1 MSCIEFNT
9 LSSIMT
15 AIYYGKSLTN
25 HVFITTNNIHS
36 LVKDL
41 PPILPVDLTEDIIN
55 TIKENNSTVE
65 QYNLYIYANTN
76 TSFDDWLYNMRKEGI
91 LNNPKYNSIYIG
103 LEGEQMLLQYSEE
116 EVNNVIKNREQEL
129 IDYLNSVK
137 DYEEKEDWS
146 LEEKLLYY
154 KQRDINGI
162 ERHRNK
168 LKEQQD
174 LEALT
179 NVKYGEKIC

>member
-1 MSCIEFNT
+1 
-9 LSSIMT
+9 MT

-65 QYNLYIYANTN
+65 QYNLYLYANTD

-91 LNNPKYNSIYIG
+91 LTYPKYNSIHIG
-103 LEGEQMLLQYSEE
+103 IDEESKLLQYEEE
-116 EVNNVIKNREQEL
+116 EVNKMIEEKEEEL
-129 IDYLNSVK
+129 IEYLNSVK
-137 DYEEKEDWS
+137 DYEEKEWD

-154 KQRDINGI
+154 KQRDVNGI

-168 LKEQQD
+168 LKEKEE

-179 NVKYGEKIC
+179 NTKYSEKIC

>member
-9 LSSIMT
+9 LSSIMA

-25 HVFITTNNIHS
+25 HVFITTNSINL

-41 PPILPVDLTEDIIN
+41 PPLLPVDLTEDIIN
-55 TIKENNSTVE
+55 TIKENNSTIE
-65 QYNLYIYANTN
+65 QYNLYLYANTN

-91 LNNPKYNSIYIG
+91 ITYPKYNSIHIG
-103 LEGEQMLLQYSEE
+103 IEEESKLLQYEE
-116 EVNNVIKNREQEL
+116 KEVNKMIKEKEQEL
-129 IDYLNSVK
+129 IEYLNSVK
-137 DYEEKEDWS
+137 DYEEKEDWD

-154 KQRDINGI
+154 KQRDVRAI
-162 ERHRNK
+162 ENHRNK

-179 NVKYGEKIC
+179 NTKYGEKIC